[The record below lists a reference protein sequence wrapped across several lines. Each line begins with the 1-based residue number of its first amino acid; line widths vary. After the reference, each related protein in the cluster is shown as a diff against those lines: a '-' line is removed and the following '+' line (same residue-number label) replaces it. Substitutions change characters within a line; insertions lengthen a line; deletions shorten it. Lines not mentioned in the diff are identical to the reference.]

1 MRRPLSSVIAAL
13 TLLALSAQ
21 VVSADAVLADGDGV
35 GPLARG
41 AMNLGRVCH
50 AETATATALIAVR
63 ATGHPNR
70 RNVFDNGAS
79 VTTSAVAL
87 SGAGLAAAS
96 AAPVISLDAG
106 WRGQP
111 DETLSAAATWEVS
124 VTPDAVGRYRG
135 QVEFRAVGLNRLG
148 ETITRVGRMNV
159 VARVLDCAAPVLG
172 GLPTDLVVEATGPD
186 GADLVWVPP
195 TATDAV
201 DGSVAVDCDLPA
213 SARLP
218 FGVTVVTCTTSDA
231 AGNEARGSFTVTV
244 ADTTA
249 PAVDG
254 APLELTAIAPGP
266 DGATVAW
273 PEPTAMDVVD
283 GALPV
288 TCDPASGSL
297 FPIGSTRVTCT
308 VADAAG
314 NVASVSFGVEVSIP
328 APVDANGERPPRQM
342 PAADPGTPTDAQQPQ
357 AQAPAPEPESAAV
370 APAVMRAEPAP
381 LLPDTGLTPSAPSP
395 VVLGGLGLVLLAGA
409 QQLRRRI
416 R

>member
-21 VVSADAVLADGDGV
+21 IVSADAVLADGDGI
-35 GPLARG
+35 GPMARG

-50 AETATATALIAVR
+50 AETTTATALIAVR

-79 VTTSAVAL
+79 VTTNAVAL
-87 SGAGLAAAS
+87 SGSGLTAAS
-96 AAPVISLDAG
+96 AAPVITLDAA

-111 DETLSAAATWEVS
+111 DETLSAAAAWQVS
-124 VTPDAVGRYRG
+124 VTPDAVGGYRG

-159 VARVLDCAAPVLG
+159 IARVLDCAAPVLA
-172 GLPTDLVVEATGPD
+172 GLPTDLGVEATAPD
-186 GADLVWVPP
+186 GADLVWVSP

-201 DGSVAVDCDLPA
+201 DGPVSVECDLAA
-213 SARLP
+213 SVRLP
-218 FGVTVVTCTTSDA
+218 IGVTTVTCTTSDA
-231 AGNEARGSFTVTV
+231 AGNQARGSFTITV
-244 ADTTA
+244 GDTTA

-266 DGATVAW
+266 DGAIVEWA
-273 PEPTAMDVVD
+273 EPTAMDVVD
-283 GALPV
+283 GARPV
-288 TCDPASGSL
+288 TCDPVSGSL
-297 FPIGSTRVTCT
+297 FPIGTTRVTCT
-308 VADAAG
+308 AADAAG
-314 NVASVSFGVEVSIP
+314 NVASASFGVEVAIP
-328 APVDANGERPPRQM
+328 APVDANGERPPRQL
-342 PAADPGTPTDAQQPQ
+342 PSADPEAGTEAEQPQ
-357 AQAPAPEPESAAV
+357 AQAPEPESPAA
-370 APAVMRAEPAP
+370 APAVMRANPAP
-381 LLPDTGLTPSAPSP
+381 LLPDTSLTPGAPSP

-409 QQLRRRI
+409 HQLRRRI